1 MLYLRPNRQFAQRT
15 RCIATFGALC
25 ATLLALCLSAGCAV
39 AQNVPVRIPG
49 PGEPPISEEVLSP
62 AQESPSSTATPSWP
76 ASSPTPSQPT
86 LQPSVPPTV
95 VLILPSDQTPYVK
108 AAEAVRAGFMAAHQ
122 AMGMKVAIK
131 ELPIDERPESLN
143 AALAQ
148 ARDVRAAAIVGPLTR
163 TQVNH
168 AVETGRAGAA
178 PAIPM
183 LALNYPDWQGSLPP
197 NMLAFGLAIEHE
209 AKQLVGSVLADL
221 DAAGEATT
229 ALKPRFMV
237 IGGQGSLSKRAATAF
252 AQALKEGGER
262 ATVVTPTL
270 DRIGLDLLAEE
281 VARGGYVAAFLA
293 LDAKEAMVVRARLP
307 ASLALFATS
316 QVNVGGKHAQL
327 TANELEGVR
336 FADMPWLLEPDHAAV
351 MVYAKP
357 QEAWSPELQRLYA
370 LGIDAYRLSLLWM
383 AGQTQFELDGVTGTL
398 RVGQHSPSH
407 VERIPAIGIFRK
419 GLVLRYNPARPVPAV
434 SGSAP
439 LPAPD
444 LRDGHPR

>member
-1 MLYLRPNRQFAQRT
+1 MLYLRPSRQCVQRT
-15 RCIATFGALC
+15 RGIATFGALC

-49 PGEPPISEEVLSP
+49 PGEPPISEEALSP
-62 AQESPSSTATPSWP
+62 AHETPSSTWAPS
-76 ASSPTPSQPT
+76 SQPT

-108 AAEAVRAGFMAAHQ
+108 AAEAVRAGLMAAHQ
-122 AMGMKVAIK
+122 AMGMKVVIK

-148 ARDVRAAAIVGPLTR
+148 ARDLRAAAIVGPLTR

-229 ALKPRFMV
+229 ALKPRFLV
-237 IGGQGSLSKRAATAF
+237 IGGQGSLSKRAAAAF

-270 DRIGLDLLAEE
+270 DRIGLDVLAEE

-316 QVNVGGKHAQL
+316 QVNVGGKHALL

-351 MVYAKP
+351 MVYTKP

-398 RVGQHSPSH
+398 RVGHHSPST

-419 GLVLRYNPARPVPAV
+419 GLVLRHNPARPMPAV

-439 LPAPD
+439 PPAPD
-444 LRDGHPR
+444 LPPRLPR